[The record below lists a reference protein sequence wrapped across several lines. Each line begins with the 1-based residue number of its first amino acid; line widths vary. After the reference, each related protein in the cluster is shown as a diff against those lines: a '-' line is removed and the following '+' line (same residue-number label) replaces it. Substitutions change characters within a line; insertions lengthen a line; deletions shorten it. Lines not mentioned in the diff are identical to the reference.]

1 MFVGT
6 SLNICPAAGIYRYA
20 PKGIPIYLIAPED
33 VAIADPRITQI
44 RQVATKGMETFRR
57 MLGQ

>member
-1 MFVGT
+1 MF
-6 SLNICPAAGIYRYA
+6 
-20 PKGIPIYLIAPED
+20 LIDPED

-57 MLGQ
+57 MLGQVGFKKAYFHQSQWRIRHAS